1 MSAVPLYAH
10 PTTPSRTVERIDV
23 DIEGDRSHL
32 ALRYELTGSIESLLI
47 PEPQTAK
54 RADELWRHTCCEL
67 FVREAGANG
76 YLEFNFSPSSAWATY
91 RFTAYREGMLS
102 PPEAVAP
109 AIRCERSARQFVL
122 RAELDVSPLRAAD
135 GALQCALA
143 CVVEDVDGTKSYWAL
158 AHPASKPDFHRREA
172 FLL

>member
-1 MSAVPLYAH
+1 MPSAPLYAH
-10 PTTPSRTVERIDV
+10 PAIPSRTVERIDARV
-23 DIEGDRSHL
+23 ERDGAKL

-47 PEPQTAK
+47 PERQAAR

-76 YLEFNFSPSSAWATY
+76 YLEFNFSPSSSWATY
-91 RFTAYREGMLS
+91 RFTAYREGMIS

-122 RAELDVSPLRAAD
+122 HAELDLSALGVAD
-135 GALQCALA
+135 SALQCALA

-158 AHPASKPDFHRREA
+158 AHPASKPDFHRPEA